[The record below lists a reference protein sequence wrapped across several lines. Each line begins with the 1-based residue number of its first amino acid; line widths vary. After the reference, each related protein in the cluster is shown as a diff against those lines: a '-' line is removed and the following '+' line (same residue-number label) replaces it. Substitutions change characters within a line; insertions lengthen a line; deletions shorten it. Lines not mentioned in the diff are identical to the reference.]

1 MPNRLANKYE
11 HEQRE
16 DKGEKSHPLR
26 PRRISEHTGDKFV
39 AHLRSSLPTARNK
52 AATGGGEHQKSCDSA
67 GGCEHE
73 KRGVGEGEIDAGDF
87 NGNNR

>member
-1 MPNRLANKYE
+1 MPNKVGKQDE

-26 PRRISEHTGDKFV
+26 PRRIPEHTGDEFV
-39 AHLRSSLPTARNK
+39 AHLRGSLPTARNK
-52 AATGGGEHQKSCDSA
+52 AATSGGKHQKGCDGAS
-67 GGCEHE
+67 GGEHE
-73 KRGVGEGEIDAGDF
+73 KRGIGEGEIDAGDF